1 MTEPASS
8 VRTGRSKVAGG
19 PGSDPEQ
26 RNGSL
31 TRHAVNRSTWVLIA
45 VRAGYAYNWFTI
57 GPALPAIGSE
67 YSVGPA
73 EWGLLIAVFLVAAG
87 VLQVPAGILSRRYGS
102 RVVALSGA
110 ALLGVASV
118 ASGLAP
124 TFAVLVAMRVAAG
137 AGAAL
142 FFSPAIGLVGS
153 LFPEGERGL
162 PVGTFSSAFSG
173 GAAAGVFF
181 SAILVGV
188 IGWRADL
195 AVGGLM
201 LLALTLIAFLVIP
214 RHAGTPSRSP
224 APRLPRAL
232 KLGSLWA
239 IGLAFVGLEAA
250 SFATGQFI
258 VPYGTLILGWSA
270 AVAGA
275 VGIAFILP
283 SVIGGPVGGMLAERS
298 ARRRSQF
305 IVASIAVTVTVVGI
319 PWVGLVPM
327 VFIGSVFA
335 FSYGFIYAVMY
346 VLPAYLPGLPSEEI
360 PIGIG
365 LFNSIQLSGG
375 ALISWG
381 FGWLVASVGYTI
393 AWTVLGLV
401 VAAPLV
407 ALRFVPPTR
416 AHACAGR
423 KSVFGPRRAP
433 SRRPSLPR

>member
-1 MTEPASS
+1 MPRGTAH
-8 VRTGRSKVAGG
+8 RA
-19 PGSDPEQ
+19 
-26 RNGSL
+26 
-31 TRHAVNRSTWVLIA
+31 TWVLIA

-57 GPALPAIGSE
+57 GPALPAIGAE
-67 YSVGPA
+67 FNVGPA
-73 EWGLLIAVFLVAAG
+73 EWGLLIAAFLIAAG
-87 VLQVPAGILSRRYGS
+87 LLQVPAGMLSRRYGS
-102 RVVALSGA
+102 RPVALAGA
-110 ALLGVASV
+110 ALLGVASI
-118 ASGLAP
+118 ASALSP
-124 TFAVLVAMRVAAG
+124 SFAVLVAMRVLAG

-153 LFPEGERGL
+153 LFPEGQRGL

-188 IGWRADL
+188 VGWRWDIAL
-195 AVGGLM
+195 GGVA
-201 LLALTLIAFLVIP
+201 LLLLTLGAFLVIP
-214 RHAGTPSRSP
+214 RSAGAPSRRP
-224 APRLPRAL
+224 APRVPRAL

-239 IGLAFVGLEAA
+239 IGIAFIGLEAA

-283 SVIGGPVGGMLAERS
+283 SVAGGPVGGMLAERS
-298 ARRRSQF
+298 ARRRTQF
-305 IVASIAVTVTVVGI
+305 LVTSLVVTVLVIAI

-327 VFIGSVFA
+327 LFIGSVFA
-335 FSYGFIYAVMY
+335 FCYGFIYAVMY
-346 VLPAYLPGLPSEEI
+346 VLPAYLPGLPSDEI

-375 ALISWG
+375 ALVSWF
-381 FGWLVASVGYTI
+381 FGWIVAVAGYTI

-401 VAAPLV
+401 VALPLA
-407 ALRFVPPTR
+407 ALYFVPRTR
-416 AHACAGR
+416 GARPQGFVVYPAA
-423 KSVFGPRRAP
+423 SASIAP
-433 SRRPSLPR
+433 ASEPAR